1 MQRTATRENIVL
13 KLLEQIPELGKYVIG
28 PVLNGTHI
36 IIDGTQG
43 GLNLV
48 VDGAQLLIVRGAIN
62 GLQLI
67 LGL

>member
-1 MQRTATRENIVL
+1 ML
-13 KLLEQIPELGKYVIG
+13 KLLEQIPELGKYVIA

>member
-1 MQRTATRENIVL
+1 ML
-13 KLLEQIPELGKYVIG
+13 KLLEQIPELGKYVIS
-28 PVLNGTHI
+28 PVLNGAHI

-48 VDGAQLLIVRGAIN
+48 VDGVQLLIIRGAIN
-62 GLQLI
+62 GLQFI